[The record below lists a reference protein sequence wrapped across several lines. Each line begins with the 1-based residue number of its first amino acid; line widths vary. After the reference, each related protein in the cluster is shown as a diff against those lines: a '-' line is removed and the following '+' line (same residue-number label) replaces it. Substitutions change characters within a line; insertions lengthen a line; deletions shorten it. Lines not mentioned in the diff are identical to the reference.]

1 MGPRPA
7 PVAARQAGDQ
17 EQQRSEP
24 AHPDHGTPATQGGG
38 GTVQP
43 MTTSVDVSVEDGIG
57 WLTLRRP
64 ETRNAIDAPFI
75 NEAIAR
81 LEDLPDGI
89 RALVVA
95 GEGPAFCV
103 GADLNLFHA
112 ALNSGRADEEF
123 TPILVAVHTLTR
135 KLRALPVPTVAAVEG
150 TAAGGG
156 VGLACA
162 CDLRVVGASTVFVPA
177 FCALGLSP
185 DSGTSF
191 HLTRALGSVAANAA
205 FLRNRWI
212 PAAELLARGLADEVA
227 PDGEVRAAAQRLAG
241 EVAGA
246 SVEALLATRRLTD
259 AASGNSFDAHLDAE
273 EREISGLWSSADVLE
288 GVTAFLERRRPKF
301 SGR

>member
-1 MGPRPA
+1 
-7 PVAARQAGDQ
+7 
-17 EQQRSEP
+17 
-24 AHPDHGTPATQGGG
+24 
-38 GTVQP
+38 
-43 MTTSVDVSVEDGIG
+43 MTTSVDASEEDGIG

-75 NEAIAR
+75 NEAIAG
-81 LEDLPDGI
+81 LDDLPDGI
-89 RALVVA
+89 GALVVA

-103 GADLNLFHA
+103 GAELNLFHA
-112 ALNSGRADEEF
+112 SLRSGRADEDLM
-123 TPILVAVHTLTR
+123 PVLIAMHTLTR
-135 KLRALPVPTVAAVEG
+135 RLRAVPVPTVAAVEG
-150 TAAGGG
+150 AAAGAGI
-156 VGLACA
+156 GLACA

-205 FLRNRWI
+205 FLRNRRI
-212 PAAELLARGLADEVA
+212 PAAELLAHGLADEVA
-227 PDGEVRAAAQRLAG
+227 PDGQVWAAAQRLAV

-246 SVEALLATRRLTD
+246 SPGALLTTRRLTD
-259 AASGNSFDAHLDAE
+259 AAPGNTFDAHLDAE
-273 EREISGLWSSADVLE
+273 QREISGLWSSADVLE